1 MASFACPVMPDLLSS
16 NDIRSAFLDFFQDRG
31 HEVVPSDSLAPR
43 GDPTLLFTNAGM
55 NQFKN
60 VFLGTGER
68 DYRRATDTQKCLRVS
83 GKHNDLEEVGLDTY
97 HHTFFEM
104 LGNWSFGDYF
114 KKEAIG
120 WAWELLVDVFGL
132 TPDRLYATVHEGDE
146 ALGLSPDSE
155 AADLWK
161 SETGIDPDHI
171 LYGNS
176 KDNFWMMGDEG
187 PCGPC
192 SEIHID
198 LRSDEARRA
207 VSGKELVNTDHP
219 EVIELWNLVFIQYNA
234 LRDGSLE
241 PLAAR
246 HVDTGLGLERL
257 VAVLQ
262 GKRSNYDTDLFAP
275 LLAGVA
281 ALSPHEEIVSYDDID
296 IADEAERERRRVA
309 MRVVADHVRTIAFAI
324 ADGVSPGNAG
334 RSYVIRRILRRAVR
348 FGYQA
353 LGMREPFV
361 YRLIAP
367 LVEKMGDS
375 FPELRMHREH
385 IERVT
390 RAEEEHF
397 LRTLGTG
404 IDFFEYIAN
413 HVKALTDA
421 IEESEQ
427 AVQEAA
433 ARDGVSI
440 HTVNSR
446 ARADYS
452 GEGYDRVRE
461 TKSAAQKV
469 LSLLGSDRKML
480 DILRKAFGKR
490 PGYEAYRVFIFAA
503 TSGRIPGEIVF
514 LLHDTYGFPVD
525 LTQLMAREKGLV
537 VHDEDIARYEELMAK
552 QKARARAGASFR
564 MASDSKEA
572 WQIFESGDDVASG
585 DSLFVGYTS
594 LEATDVR
601 IAAMRVVS
609 LETNGKDEEKS
620 TRPEARAQ
628 YELVLDRTPFYGES
642 GGQVGDTGV
651 LDVGGEQIRVLD
663 TKKHQHRIVHCVDRL
678 PDDPSAPVHA
688 AVDADRRR
696 RIEKHHTATHLLHAA
711 LREALGEH
719 VQQRGSL
726 VAPDRLRFDF
736 SHYER
741 VAPEILGTVQA
752 RINGVIQRDVPAR
765 VEFDVPIAEAQ
776 ARGAIALFGEKYE
789 DRVRVVTFDPALS
802 VELCGGTHV
811 RATGELGVFRFL
823 SEGSVAA
830 GIRRLE
836 AVVGEEALDVIE
848 QERKELAGIR
858 EQLGPAQ
865 RPALEE
871 VARLVAENKRLRRE
885 AERRREQ
892 ALAGQLEDF
901 LEQGREVEGIRVIT
915 GRMEPAPMDMLRSLA
930 ETMRERMGESS
941 VAVLGAPDPE
951 GEKVY
956 LAAVVSDDLIRSS
969 VLKAGDLVGQLA
981 RIVGGGGGG
990 RPELAT
996 AGGRRPEKLD
1006 EVLAAVDEAVRAF
1019 LEDSGS

>member
-1 MASFACPVMPDLLSS
+1 MSDLLSS
-16 NDIRSAFLDFFQDRG
+16 SDIRRAFLDFFRERG
-31 HEVVPSDSLAPR
+31 HEVVPSDSLAPE

-55 NQFKN
+55 NQFKDM
-60 VFLGTGER
+60 FLGVGQR
-68 DYRRATDTQKCLRVS
+68 SYRRAADTQKCLRVS

-120 WAWELLVDVFGL
+120 WSWELLVDVFGL
-132 TPDRLYATVHEGDE
+132 DPDRLYATVHAGDE
-146 ALGLSPDSE
+146 ALGLSPDAE
-155 AADLWK
+155 AAALWA
-161 SETGIDPDHI
+161 SETNIDPAHI
-171 LYGNS
+171 LYGDS

-192 SEIHID
+192 SEVHID
-198 LRSDEARRA
+198 LRPEEARRA
-207 VSGKELVNTDHP
+207 VPGKDLVNADHP

-234 LRDGSLE
+234 RPGGALE
-241 PLAAR
+241 PLAAV

-275 LLAGVA
+275 LLSGAA
-281 ALSPHEEIVSYDDID
+281 ALSPREDIVSYDDIRVE
-296 IADEAERERRRVA
+296 DEAERARCRVA
-309 MRVVADHVRTIAFAI
+309 LRVVADHVRTIAFAI
-324 ADGVSPGNAG
+324 ADGVAPGNMG

-353 LGMREPFV
+353 LGMREPFL
-361 YRLIAP
+361 YRLMAP
-367 LVEKMGDS
+367 LADTMGDA
-375 FPELRMHREH
+375 FPELRARQEH
-385 IERVT
+385 MERIT

-404 IDFFEYIAN
+404 IEFFEYIAN
-413 HVKALTDA
+413 HVKALSDA
-421 IEESEQ
+421 IREAEQ
-427 AVQEAA
+427 AAREAA
-433 ARDGVSI
+433 DREGLSVHD
-440 HTVNSR
+440 VNSK
-446 ARADYS
+446 ARSDQAGASYR
-452 GEGYDRVRE
+452 RVRE
-461 TKSAAQKV
+461 TKLVAQEMLSA
-469 LSLLGSDRKML
+469 LGSDRRML
-480 DILRKAFGKR
+480 DILQKSFGKR

-503 TSGRIPGEIVF
+503 MGGRVPGEIVF

-525 LTQLMAREKGLV
+525 LTQLMAREKGLQ
-537 VHDEDIARYEELMAK
+537 VHKEDLARYEELMQM
-552 QKARARAGASFR
+552 QKERARAGASFR
-564 MASDSKEA
+564 AAADGEEA
-572 WQIFESGDDVASG
+572 WQVFVSGEDAEPG

-601 IAAMRVVS
+601 IAAMRTVS
-609 LETNGKDEEKS
+609 AASNGKKAGETDSERREI
-620 TRPEARAQ
+620 
-628 YELVLDRTPFYGES
+628 VLDRTPFYAEG
-642 GGQVGDTGV
+642 GGQTGDTGI

-663 TKKHQHRIVHCVDRL
+663 TTWQRRHIVHCVDRL
-678 PDDPSAPVHA
+678 PADPAAPVHA
-688 AVDADRRR
+688 AVNADRRL
-696 RIEKHHTATHLLHAA
+696 RIAKHHTATHLLHAA

-741 VAPEILGTVQA
+741 VAPDVLEQVQA

-765 VEFDVPIAEAQ
+765 IDFDVPIAEAK
-776 ARGAIALFGEKYE
+776 ARGAMALFGEKYE
-789 DRVRVVTFDPALS
+789 DRVRVVTFDPAWS

-836 AVVGEEALDVIE
+836 AVVGEEALAVIE
-848 QERKELAGIR
+848 QERKELAGVR
-858 EQLGPAQ
+858 AHLGSAP
-865 RPALEE
+865 RPVSEE

-885 AERRREQ
+885 AGKLREE
-892 ALAGQLEDF
+892 ALAGRLTGFIDEAQVVA
-901 LEQGREVEGIRVIT
+901 GVRVVT
-915 GRMEPAPMDMLRSLA
+915 GRIEPVPMDMLRSLA
-930 ETMRERMGESS
+930 ETMRARMGDSA
-941 VAVLGAPDPE
+941 VAALGALDPE

-956 LAAVVSDDLIRSS
+956 LAAVASDDLAGSGA
-969 VLKAGDLVGQLA
+969 LKAGDLVGRLA

-990 RPELAT
+990 RPGLAT
-996 AGGRRPEKLD
+996 AGGRRPENLD
-1006 EVLAAVDEAVRAF
+1006 EALAATAETVRA
-1019 LEDSGS
+1019 LLQAQAS

>member
-1 MASFACPVMPDLLSS
+1 MAFFACSVMPDLLSS
-16 NDIRSAFLDFFQDRG
+16 NDIRSAFLDFFRDRG
-31 HEVVPSDSLAPR
+31 HEVVPSDSLAPH

-55 NQFKN
+55 NQFKS

-132 TPDRLYATVHEGDE
+132 APDRLYATVHEGDD
-146 ALGLSPDSE
+146 ALNLPPDSE
-155 AADLWK
+155 AAALWK
-161 SETGIDPDHI
+161 SETAIDPDHI
-171 LYGNS
+171 LYGSS

-207 VSGKELVNTDHP
+207 VSGKELVNADHP
-219 EVIELWNLVFIQYNA
+219 GVIELWNLVFIQYNA
-234 LRDGSLE
+234 RGNGSLE

-275 LLAGVA
+275 LLAGMA
-281 ALSPHEEIVSYDDID
+281 ALSPREEIVSYDAIDID
-296 IADEAERERRRVA
+296 DEAEHERCRIA

-324 ADGVSPGNAG
+324 ADGVSPGNVG

-361 YRLIAP
+361 HRLIAP

-375 FPELRMHREH
+375 FPELRTRREH
-385 IERVT
+385 IERVA

-413 HVKALTDA
+413 HVKALADA
-421 IEESEQ
+421 IEEAEH

-433 ARDGVSI
+433 AREGVSI

-446 ARADYS
+446 ARVDYS
-452 GEGYDRVRE
+452 GEGYRRVRE

-480 DILRKAFGKR
+480 DILQKAFGKR

-503 TSGRIPGEIVF
+503 MGGRVAGEIVF

-537 VHDEDIARYEELMAK
+537 VHDEDIARYEELMQM
-552 QKARARAGASFR
+552 QKERARAGASFR
-564 MASDSKEA
+564 MTTDSEEA
-572 WQIFESGDDVASG
+572 WQVFVSGEDSAPG
-585 DSLFVGYTS
+585 DSLFVGYAA

-609 LETNGKDEEKS
+609 PETNGKDEEKRGRHAAHA
-620 TRPEARAQ
+620 T
-628 YELVLDRTPFYGES
+628 YEIVLDRTPFYGES

-651 LDVGGEQIRVLD
+651 LDAGGEQIRVLD
-663 TKKHQHRIVHCVDRL
+663 TKRRQHRIVHCVDRL
-678 PDDPSAPVHA
+678 PDDPSALVHA

-736 SHYER
+736 SHYEP
-741 VAPEILGTVQA
+741 VAPEMLETVQA
-752 RINGVIQRDVPAR
+752 RINEVIQRDIQAR

-776 ARGAIALFGEKYE
+776 ARGAMALFGEKYE
-789 DRVRVVTFDPALS
+789 DRVRVVTFDPAWS

-811 RATGELGVFRFL
+811 RATGELGVFRLL

-836 AVVGEEALDVIE
+836 AVVGEEALKVIE
-848 QERKELAGIR
+848 RERKELVGIR
-858 EQLGPAQ
+858 KQLGFVQ
-865 RPALEE
+865 RPASEE

-885 AERRREQ
+885 VEMHREQ
-892 ALAGQLEDF
+892 ALSGQLEGF
-901 LEQGREVEGIRVIT
+901 LEKGREVGGIRVIT
-915 GRMEPAPMDMLRSLA
+915 GRMEAVPMDMLRSLA

-941 VAVLGAPDPE
+941 VAVLGTPDSA

-956 LAAVVSDDLIRSS
+956 LAAVASDDLIRSG
-969 VLKAGDLVGQLA
+969 VLKAGDLVGRLA

-996 AGGRRPEKLD
+996 AGGRRPEKLNEALD
-1006 EVLAAVDEAVRAF
+1006 STGEVVRDF
-1019 LEDSGS
+1019 LENSVS